1 MSISPFLEHRN
12 GLEFLVVTRG
22 TNVLIIR
29 RGSQLFNT
37 KFREAPRTPDAW
49 TEDQFLELAQL

>member
-1 MSISPFLEHRN
+1 MSISPFVELRD

-22 TNVLIIR
+22 INVLISR
-29 RGSQLFNT
+29 WGSQLFDT

-49 TEDQFLELAQL
+49 TEDQFFGLAQL